1 MDNSIDYNQ
10 TNYADKQD
18 AKTEKLRSHYKLGD
32 RNVTVRNLILIV
44 MMAIL
49 SKQTHDHLC

>member
-1 MDNSIDYNQ
+1 MDDSIDYNQ

-18 AKTEKLRSHYKLGD
+18 AKTEKLRSHYKLRD

-49 SKQTHDHLC
+49 PKQTHDHLC

>member
-1 MDNSIDYNQ
+1 MDDSIDYNQ

-18 AKTEKLRSHYKLGD
+18 AKTEKLRSHYKLRD

-49 SKQTHDHLC
+49 PKQPYDHLC

>member
-18 AKTEKLRSHYKLGD
+18 AKTEKLRSHYKLRD